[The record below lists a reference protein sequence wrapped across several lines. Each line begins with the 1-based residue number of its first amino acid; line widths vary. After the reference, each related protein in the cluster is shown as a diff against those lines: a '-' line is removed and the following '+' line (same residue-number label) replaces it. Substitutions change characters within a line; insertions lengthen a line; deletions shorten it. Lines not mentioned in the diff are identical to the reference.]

1 MQQGYEYPFCVKN
14 APATTFSAK
23 NRPRKGETEND
34 GLARNSIIAPRS
46 KKVNEKCAPAQT
58 FIKTFDAPAAFL
70 IAFSARL
77 CYNVVYGDFD

>member
-1 MQQGYEYPFCVKN
+1 MRLRRLFPKKN
-14 APATTFSAK
+14 TPK
-23 NRPRKGETEND
+23 KGETEND
-34 GLARNSIIAPRS
+34 GFARNSIIAPRR

-77 CYNVVYGDFD
+77 CYNVAYGDSD